1 MHFLL
6 MTGSG
11 IGVLF
16 NTAVLSAVLVK
27 HKAMGP
33 SCDDGEKIRLVL
45 VE

>member
-16 NTAVLSAVLVK
+16 NTAVLNAVLVK